1 MAKNQRKV
9 LVLKEKYKGSVVK
22 KTIPKMGE
30 ITMDTNS
37 ITVSEYPNFVR
48 MGFAECF
55 EEKEQEEA
63 TAEAVAEALAAS
75 KRVEASDDE
84 EEEFEDLSGDED
96 EDEDDTDEGDDTDED
111 EEGDETDGKA
121 VLTEGDAEADL
132 EGKTRPNNPIKEGL
146 MSMAWN
152 DFKVLAKE
160 HGERV
165 NGRRREDVAESI
177 LAKIKA

>member
-63 TAEAVAEALAAS
+63 TAEAVAEALATS
-75 KRVEASDDE
+75 KRVAASDED
-84 EEEFEDLSGDED
+84 EEEFEDLSGDD
-96 EDEDDTDEGDDTDED
+96 DDEDDTDEGEEGDDTD
-111 EEGDETDGKA
+111 GKE

-132 EGKTRPNNPIKEGL
+132 EGKTRPNNPTKEGL